1 MFAYCHGIYF
11 VASKEIMGIS
21 RTSESL
27 LFCII
32 FLFPGNSCWE
42 NYSSINRHDS
52 IEPIKSELNCSISFR
67 KKSYLTWKPGVMRY
81 LPLVLQSSCSHNFS
95 VPLKKKKNHL
105 SFPIWIFLTSVS
117 KHVRSSCR
125 EKKSNV
131 SYTSPTTRGKWNLAD
146 SGVYSMFIVAVW
158 GCVSYAGN

>member
-1 MFAYCHGIYF
+1 MWVLARPFIINTWLHIMSVITMFAYCHGIYF

-67 KKSYLTWKPGVMRY
+67 KKSYLT
-81 LPLVLQSSCSHNFS
+81 
-95 VPLKKKKNHL
+95 
-105 SFPIWIFLTSVS
+105 
-117 KHVRSSCR
+117 
-125 EKKSNV
+125 
-131 SYTSPTTRGKWNLAD
+131 
-146 SGVYSMFIVAVW
+146 
-158 GCVSYAGN
+158 